1 MRPVFGDWLAALVLL
16 ADPDARRAMLIG
28 TALSGALLVAAFA
41 LFLGAIDLAM
51 EGTLALPM
59 VGDVTG
65 VGSLL
70 SPGALLNML
79 AASVVLMLPV
89 APAFAALFLDDVA
102 RAVEARRW
110 PALAPAGLPRGAA
123 LREGAAGIGLL
134 VVANLLAS
142 FVFPVAGLFAPLVF
156 WVVNGYLMG
165 RVFFRLT
172 ALRHMAR
179 PQALRA
185 VRIHRGEA
193 WFAGT
198 LLAALLTVPVVNLF
212 APALGAAAF
221 VHLLHR
227 RCDLSGR
234 ESPAP

>member
-1 MRPVFGDWLAALVLL
+1 MRPIFGDWLAALVLL
-16 ADPDARRAMLIG
+16 ADPGVRRVMLLG
-28 TALSGALLVAAFA
+28 TALSGALLLAAYA

-65 VGSLL
+65 LGTLL

-110 PALAPAGLPRGAA
+110 PALPPAGLARGAA

-142 FVFPVAGLFAPLVF
+142 FAFPVAGLFAPLVF